1 MNYHFDSKTGSF
13 FMQDYETGKS
23 WDNHIWND
31 KQFLCTVNQFGQST
45 TRLVTENAE
54 IVFLG
59 GNNGCYLRDDDSKD
73 YWNIGFGP
81 TFKAVE
87 DYQCEHGLS
96 FTEVSSRRGG
106 IYASHAFTVAEDEL
120 EEMWKITV
128 KNESN
133 VIRHISVFAAC
144 HFNLNGFMQNRYYYA
159 GNTGWTEFV
168 PEVNGVFCRQ
178 KSPFMPVDMFSGY
191 IIGSEPTNLHLGRA
205 EHFTGTAGNLSV
217 PRLLEMGLDLPGTD
231 AAVRER
237 CGMLQNKI
245 TLKPGEEKT
254 LYYAMGFTS
263 SSVHDLVAAKDR
275 LMNNAVTFFD
285 KRYERGIKEYGALR
299 CHTPNERINNIMNFW
314 VQKQVCYC
322 MIGKKAVRDNA
333 QIALGLLNFNT
344 SLAKKNLT
352 ECLENQAFD
361 GHALLTWSPFARESD
376 IYSDPSAWLSIAVC
390 EYIKESGDL
399 DFLNEHIPFLDGE
412 DGTVYDHL
420 KKAAEWFMCKDNYG
434 PHDLPRIHHA
444 DWNDAL
450 NIPDET
456 AESVFMAALVCLT
469 LQEIASLAQYIGA
482 EDAYVESLLAFRK
495 KVADATN
502 EYAFNGDYYVR
513 AFSKYGTVGDKSGTN
528 GGNIYSN
535 PQVWAILAG
544 IVPEERLPKVL
555 STIDSIENKGGV
567 PLCYPAYKEY
577 DPSVGRMSAMPA
589 GVYEN
594 GGIYNHACAF
604 KVMADCKLG
613 RSECAVSTLL
623 KMIPD
628 GEDNP
633 SSVTTTEPYVFTN
646 CYLQNDCENMV
657 VGFSWQTGSSAWGL
671 RDFYEGIL
679 GIERLYD
686 GLRIH
691 PCIPANWEKVTAV
704 RPYRGSTLRL
714 TYQNHN
720 QGTTSLVVDGR
731 EIEGNIVPVFYDNKE
746 HCITVIF

>member
-13 FMQDYETGKS
+13 IMRDYETGKS
-23 WDNHIWND
+23 WDNHIWNK
-31 KQFLCTVNQFGQST
+31 KQFLTTVNQFGQST

-59 GNNGCYLRDDDSKD
+59 GNNGCYLRDDESKD

-81 TFKAVE
+81 TYKTVE

-96 FTEVSSRRGG
+96 FTEVSSRRNG
-106 IYASHAFTVAEDEL
+106 IFASHAFSVDEEEL
-120 EEMWKITV
+120 EELWKITV
-128 KNESN
+128 KNESD
-133 VIRHISVFAAC
+133 VTRHISVFAVC
-144 HFNLNGFMQNRYYYA
+144 FFNLNGFMQNRYYYA
-159 GNTGWTEFV
+159 GNTGWTEFI
-168 PEVNGVFCRQ
+168 PEINGVFCRQ

-191 IIGSEPTNLHLGRA
+191 ILGSEPTNLHLGRM
-205 EHFTGTAGNLSV
+205 EHFTGTAGNLTV
-217 PRLLEMGLDLPGTD
+217 PRLLEEGRDLPGTD
-231 AAVRER
+231 AAVRAR

-245 TLKPGEEKT
+245 TLAPGEEKT

-263 SSVHDLVAAKDR
+263 SNPTDLVAAKER
-275 LMNNAVTFFD
+275 LMNNAVHFFD
-285 KRYERGIKEYGALR
+285 KRYERGMEEYGALR
-299 CHTPNERINNIMNFW
+299 CHTPNERMNHIMNFW
-314 VQKQVCYC
+314 VQKQVSYC

-333 QIALGLLNFNT
+333 QIALGMLNYNI

-352 ECLENQAFD
+352 ECLANQAID

-376 IYSDPSAWLSIAVC
+376 IYADPSAWLSLAVC

-399 DFLNEHIPFLDGE
+399 AFLDEHIPFLDGE
-412 DGTVYDHL
+412 DGTVYEHL
-420 KKAAEWFMCKDNYG
+420 KKAAEWFMREDNYG
-434 PHDLPRIHHA
+434 PHGLPRIHHA

-469 LQEIASLAQYIGA
+469 LQEIAMLSRHIGV
-482 EDAYVESLLAFRK
+482 EETYVESLLSFRK
-495 KVADATN
+495 KVADITN
-502 EYAFNGDYYVR
+502 EQAFNGDYYVR
-513 AFSKYGTVGDKSGTN
+513 AFSKFGVVGDKSSTN

-535 PQVWAILAG
+535 PQVWAILAN
-544 IVPEERLPKVL
+544 IVPMERLPKL
-555 STIDSIENKGGV
+555 LNAIDQMENKGGV
-567 PLCYPAYKEY
+567 PLCAPAYKEY
-577 DPSVGRMSAMPA
+577 DPAVGRMSAMPA

-613 RSECAVSTLL
+613 RAEHAVNTLL

-628 GEDNP
+628 GKDNP

-646 CYLQNDCENMV
+646 CYLQNECENMV

-686 GLRIH
+686 GLKIR
-691 PCIPANWEKVTAV
+691 PNIPNDWDRVTAT
-704 RPYRGSTLRL
+704 RPYRGSTLHF
-714 TYQNHN
+714 TYVNLKS
-720 QGTTSLVVDGR
+720 GTTALTVDGKK
-731 EIEGNIVPVFYDNKE
+731 IDGDVLPAFDDNAVHE
-746 HCITVIF
+746 ITVEF